1 MEALQ
6 NRIESGSLLKNIINY
21 YEESKENINFK
32 SQLILALIESLKED
46 NEQFFSKSKT
56 ISFLK
61 YWI

>member
-32 SQLILALIESLKED
+32 SQLILALIESLKDD

-61 YWI
+61 C

>member
-32 SQLILALIESLKED
+32 SQLILALIESLKDD
-46 NEQFFSKSKT
+46 NEQFFSKSKA
-56 ISFLK
+56 ILILK
-61 YWI
+61 Y

>member
-32 SQLILALIESLKED
+32 SQLILALIESLKDD

>member
-61 YWI
+61 C

>member
-6 NRIESGSLLKNIINY
+6 NRIESDSLLKNIINY

-32 SQLILALIESLKED
+32 SQLILALIESLKDD

-61 YWI
+61 C